1 MKKMMNNLLRKL
13 ITTLRNSQRLAL
25 KACET
30 WLPPWF
36 GYPLSQLA
44 SPYFRLAALA
54 AKACSMP
61 LQQNLVMYEAYNG
74 RDFAGNPYAL
84 FLYLLD
90 NPEYSHL
97 VHVLVAPSVNHP
109 KVKAYRDHPRV
120 SIVRADSV
128 AYVRCAQTCEY
139 FINNASYKPYLVKR
153 QGQVYVYTWHSTLL
167 KKLAFD
173 KGAPWEA
180 RNVSR
185 ALVAADY
192 FISPNRFTTDI
203 LLRGH
208 GVSGFV
214 DGAIA
219 EFGYPRNDL
228 TVNGD
233 QITLKARLGLSPDER
248 LVLFAPT
255 WRGEQFAVD
264 TVRETLAW
272 RDSLQASL
280 PAGFRVLVKFHT
292 MVYRFLDAKTLQ
304 KCAPLGMDTNEL
316 LAAADVLVTDYSGI
330 FFDFLVTGRP
340 VIFFAPDKESYAQ
353 AKNGFYLDLDTLPGP
368 VYQDISEV
376 VQAFGRL
383 DEISHEYAGR
393 YSDFRCLYAGN
404 DDGKASERTV
414 DLVFGGKD
422 DPRVYR
428 RDRERQRVLFY
439 PGPMNPNGVTTSFL
453 ALLGSLDYARWDVAV
468 MVPEDQ
474 RNRIFQARMDS
485 RAAVFYPGAPDGF
498 TYAEYAA
505 HVRFVQHGAL
515 DADRLPVKAYERFMD
530 RMCPGVSFDVVVNF
544 HGYQPGDAARLAFGV
559 RAGRRVIFL
568 HNDLERDRRIKQPQ
582 LRSVFSTYKFH
593 DRLFSVSADNLRA
606 NLDGMAAYVRTTF
619 GDELEGRMD
628 YVRNLMEPDFIVA
641 KSHEACEAGFPL
653 PESGCCS
660 FMTIGRLSPEK
671 NHERLLRAMRRVL
684 DTGLNARLYLVGDGR
699 QAKPL
704 RKLAASLGLRDT
716 VVFIPFLA
724 NPYPLMAACDCFML
738 SSDIEGQPITV
749 LEALCLG
756 KPVIAT
762 DIPGPR
768 DQLKDGYGWLVAP
781 DSNALAEGM
790 IRFMSQGRQMERR
803 SFDAVAYVAEVKQEF
818 RTKVLGETS

>member
-1 MKKMMNNLLRKL
+1 MKKRINNLLRKL
-13 ITTLRNSQRLAL
+13 ITTLRNFQRLAL

-30 WLPPWF
+30 WLPPWL

-44 SPYFRLAALA
+44 SPYFRLAAMA
-54 AKACSMP
+54 AKAYSLP
-61 LQQNLVMYEAYNG
+61 LQQHLVMYEAYNG

-97 VHVLVAPSVNHP
+97 VHVLVAPSSKHP
-109 KVKAYRDHPRV
+109 KVSAYRHHPRV
-120 SIVRADSV
+120 HIVRPDCAG
-128 AYVRCAQTCEY
+128 YVRFAETCHY
-139 FINNASYKPYLVKR
+139 YINNASYKPYLVKR

-203 LLRGH
+203 LLHSH
-208 GVSGFV
+208 GVEGFV

-233 QITLKARLGLSPDER
+233 QKVLKERLGISPEEK

-264 TVRETLAW
+264 TVRETLSW
-272 RDSLQASL
+272 RDTLQVSL
-280 PAGFRVLVKFHT
+280 PPGYRVLVKFHT
-292 MVYRFLDAKTLQ
+292 MVYRFLDAKALN

-340 VIFFAPDKESYAQ
+340 VIFFAPDKDSYTK

-368 VYQDISEV
+368 VYKDIGEV
-376 VQAFGRL
+376 VLAFGRL
-383 DEISHEYAGR
+383 DSIRQEYADR
-393 YSDFRCLYAGN
+393 YSDFCRLYVGN
-404 DDGKASERTV
+404 DDGKACERTV

-422 DPRVYR
+422 EARVYR
-428 RDRERQRVLFY
+428 RSRERQRVVFL

-453 ALLGSLDYARWDVAV
+453 ALLGSLDYSRWDVAV
-468 MVPEDQ
+468 LLPEDH
-474 RNRIFQARMDS
+474 RNHIFQARMDC

-498 TYAEYAA
+498 TYAEYVA
-505 HVRFVQHGAL
+505 HVRFVQHGAEKA
-515 DADRLPVKAYERFMD
+515 ADLPVASYARYMD
-530 RMCPGVSFDVVVNF
+530 RMFFGVRFEVAVNF

-559 RAGRRVIFL
+559 RSGRKIIFL

-593 DRLFSVSADNLRA
+593 DRLFCVSADNLQA
-606 NLDGMAAYVRTTF
+606 NREGMAAYVRATF
-619 GDELEGRMD
+619 GDELEDRMD
-628 YVRNLMEPDFIVA
+628 YVRNLIEPESIVA
-641 KSHEACEAGFPL
+641 KSQEAL
-653 PESGCCS
+653 DSGLVLLDPGICS

-671 NHERLLRAMRRVL
+671 NHERLLRAMKIVL
-684 DTGLNARLYLVGDGR
+684 DSGAQARLYLVGDGR
-699 QAKPL
+699 QSKPL
-704 RKLAASLGLRDT
+704 RMLASSLGLGES

-724 NPYPLMAACDCFML
+724 NPYPLMAACNCFML

-749 LEALCLG
+749 LEALTLG
-756 KPVIAT
+756 KPVIST

-768 DQLKDGYGWLVAP
+768 DQLKDGFGWLVAP
-781 DSNALAEGM
+781 DAEALATAM
-790 IRFMSQGRQMERR
+790 IKFIRQDRQMDRKY
-803 SFDAVAYVAEVKQEF
+803 FDAEAYVSEVKQEV
-818 RTKVLGETS
+818 RTKVLGEIV